1 MLEEKELW
9 QYSVYVRRAMTD
21 TMPLHW
27 ILPLRQIFD
36 HEILFIEQGKIELT
50 IENKKYVAEEN
61 DLVLL
66 PPKIP
71 HTFQAKGEKPL
82 IQPHLHLDFTYRDDF
97 DKVYVPFEPISDPD
111 KMSLFRENEF
121 AKWDLPYVVKFASP
135 HLSQPILKLIHEI
148 INTNMEKSL
157 VSVLKTKILVLNLFN
172 NIIAAT
178 FGKNDFP
185 DLNRSLFVSMQL
197 MMEKQLSSSLDLV
210 YISKALGYSKNHLC
224 SLYKKQFG
232 ITPVKQ
238 YEKMKLE
245 KALSYLSQAQLGISE
260 IAETL
265 GFDYVGDFTRFF
277 KRMTGTSPSHYRK
290 SLTK

>member
-9 QYSVYVRRAMTD
+9 KYSVYVRRAMTD
-21 TMPLHW
+21 TMPLNW

-71 HTFQAKGEKPL
+71 HTFQAMGEKPL
-82 IQPHLHLDFTYRDDF
+82 IQPHLHLDFTYRKDF
-97 DKVYVPFEPISDPD
+97 DKVYIPFEKITDPD
-111 KMSLFRENEF
+111 KLTLFRENEF
-121 AKWDLPYVVKFASP
+121 AKWGLPYVVKFASP
-135 HLSQPILKLIHEI
+135 HISQPILKLIHEI
-148 INTNMEKSL
+148 ITTNMENSL
-157 VSVLKTKILVLNLFN
+157 VSVLKTKILVLNLFS

-185 DLNRSLFVSMQL
+185 NLNRSLFVSMQL
-197 MMEKQLSSSLDLV
+197 MMERQLSSSLDLN
-210 YISKALGYSKNHLC
+210 YIANTLGYSKNHLC

-232 ITPVKQ
+232 ITAVKQ
-238 YEKMKLE
+238 YEKLKLG
-245 KALSYLSQAQLGISE
+245 KALGYLAQAQLGITE

-265 GFDYVGDFTRFF
+265 GFGYVGDFTRFF
-277 KRMTGTSPSHYRK
+277 KRMTGMSPSNYRK
-290 SLTK
+290 SLEY